1 MSVKKLR
8 FKTKL
13 VGQEGSS
20 VAAVNAPF
28 DVKQVFGTIARVPVR
43 GTINGFPFRSSLMP
57 MGGCHYMAVN
67 RTMREGAGC
76 KAGDMVS
83 VVMERDTAPRVVAIP
98 APLKKALAKSKTAQ
112 TNWKKY
118 SFSNQKEMALAIIG
132 AKQEET
138 RARRLA
144 RIMDIVK
151 NGRKWMP

>member
-1 MSVKKLR
+1 VKKLK

-28 DVKQVFGTIARVPVR
+28 DVKEVFGTIARVPVR

-67 RTMREGAGC
+67 RTMRQGANC
-76 KAGDMVS
+76 KAGDTVII
-83 VVMERDTAPRVVAIP
+83 VMERDTAPRIVVVP
-98 APLKKALAKSKTAQ
+98 AVLKKALAKSKTAQ
-112 TNWKKY
+112 ANWKKY
-118 SFSNQKEMALAIIG
+118 SFSNQKEMALAIAG
-132 AKQEET
+132 AKREET

-144 RIMDIVK
+144 RILDIVK
-151 NGRKWMP
+151 SGKKWTP

>member
-28 DVKQVFGTIARVPVR
+28 DVKEVFGTIARVPVR
-43 GTINGFPFRSSLMP
+43 GSINGFPFRSSLMP

-98 APLKKALAKSKTAQ
+98 TPLKKALAKSKTAQ
-112 TNWKKY
+112 ANWKKY

>member
-1 MSVKKLR
+1 MKKLK
-8 FKTKL
+8 FKTRL

-28 DVKQVFGTIARVPVR
+28 DVKEVFGTIARVPVR

-67 RTMREGAGC
+67 RTMREGASC
-76 KAGDMVS
+76 KAGDTVS
-83 VVMERDTAPRVVAIP
+83 VVMERDTAPRVVKVP
-98 APLKKALAKSKTAQ
+98 ATLKKALARSKTAQ
-112 TNWKKY
+112 ANWKKY
-118 SFSNQKEMALAIIG
+118 SFSNQKEMALAITA

-144 RIMDIVK
+144 RIMDIIK
-151 NGRKWMP
+151 TGKKWMP

>member
-1 MSVKKLR
+1 MKKLK
-8 FKTKL
+8 FKTRL

-28 DVKQVFGTIARVPVR
+28 DVKEVFGTIARMPVR

-67 RTMREGAGC
+67 RTMREGASC
-76 KAGDMVS
+76 KAGDTVS
-83 VVMERDTAPRVVAIP
+83 VVMERDTAPRVVKVP
-98 APLKKALAKSKTAQ
+98 ATLKKALARSKTAQ
-112 TNWKKY
+112 ANWKKY
-118 SFSNQKEMALAIIG
+118 SFSNQKEMALAITA

-144 RIMDIVK
+144 RIMDIIK
-151 NGRKWMP
+151 TGKKWMP